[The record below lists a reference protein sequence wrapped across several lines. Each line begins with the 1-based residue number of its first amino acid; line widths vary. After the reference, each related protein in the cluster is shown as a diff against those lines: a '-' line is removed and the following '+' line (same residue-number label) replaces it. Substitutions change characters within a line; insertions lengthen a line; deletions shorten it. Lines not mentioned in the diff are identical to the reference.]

1 MLPDFRIRQRDYL
14 LGIASALTQELDLVT
29 VLKRILRASADL
41 SGAPAALIALRQ
53 LPDINGDTIG
63 PFRIQAHYNLNPNFV
78 RQFNG
83 VLLQTYGLTES
94 DPLPVI
100 MNELKL
106 RLAAVVRQGHYDI
119 KGTVGLPLI
128 SRGNFEGL
136 LLLFGA
142 YRAPLSYGPEI
153 ERMLQTFAH
162 QAAIAVTNARL
173 YEQVAHEKMR
183 LGAMLEGSADGIM
196 LMDADHKIERWNRAL
211 GKLTQVH
218 QTQAIGQT
226 HEDLIFWKSREP
238 GQDLIEAES
247 SGWPAAMNTTLYV
260 EGDMLRRDGSTIA
273 VGITYAPIFDRN
285 LKLVNII
292 ANVRDITKFKEA
304 EKMKSSFISGI
315 SHELK
320 TPVALIKGYA
330 GTLQREDGN
339 WDQATIND
347 GLAIIEEEA
356 DRLHT
361 LIDNLLEASRLQ
373 AGGIE
378 LRYQDV
384 SMQHIAARTKRLF
397 LPQTDKHTIE
407 IDFPAD
413 FPLVQADEDRIVQVF
428 TNLMSNAI
436 KYSPEG
442 GTIRISGKTEGNEAL
457 ISVSDQ
463 GPGIP
468 PHEIE
473 KIFDRFY
480 RAKTDITVKAKGA
493 GLGLFLTRA
502 IVEAHRGYIWAT
514 SQLDVG
520 TTFTFKLPIQ

>member
-14 LGIASALTQELDLVT
+14 LGIASALTQELDLET
-29 VLKRILRASADL
+29 VLRRILRASAEL

-53 LPDINGDTIG
+53 LPDLNGETIG

-83 VLLQTYGLTES
+83 VLSQTYGLTES
-94 DPLPVI
+94 DPLPLI

-106 RLAAVVRQGHYDI
+106 RLAAVVRHGHYDI

-153 ERMLQTFAH
+153 ERMLQTFAN

-183 LGAMLEGSADGIM
+183 LDAMLDGSADGIL
-196 LMDADHKIERWNRAL
+196 LMDAEHNIERWNRAL
-211 GKLTQVH
+211 AKLTQVH
-218 QTQAIGQT
+218 DSEAIGKT

-238 GQDLIEAES
+238 GQDLLEAET
-247 SGWPAAMNTTLYV
+247 SGWPAQMNTTLYV
-260 EGDMLRRDGSTIA
+260 EGDLLRRDGSTIA
-273 VGITYAPIFDRN
+273 VGVTYAPIFRN
-285 LKLVNII
+285 TRLVNII

-304 EKMKSSFISGI
+304 ERLKSSFISGI

-330 GTLQREDGN
+330 GTLQREDAN
-339 WDQATIND
+339 WDRATIND
-347 GLAIIEEEA
+347 GLAVIEEEA

-361 LIDNLLEASRLQ
+361 LVDNLLEASRLQ

-384 SMQHIAARTKRLF
+384 DLKHLAGRTKRLF
-397 LPQTDKHTIE
+397 EPQTDKHEIS
-407 IDFPAD
+407 IDFPED
-413 FPLVQADEDRIVQVF
+413 FPLVRADEDRIVQVY
-428 TNLMSNAI
+428 TNLLSNAI
-436 KYSPEG
+436 KYSPDG
-442 GTIRISGKTEGNEAL
+442 GKVRISGKIEGNEAL
-457 ISVSDQ
+457 VSVSDQ
-463 GPGIP
+463 GPGIA
-468 PHEIE
+468 PHELE

-480 RAKTDITVKAKGA
+480 RAKSDLTVKAKGA
-493 GLGLFLTRA
+493 GLGLYLTRA

-514 SQLDVG
+514 SQLGVG